1 MQLRRFTAD
10 STPAAL
16 GAVRLALGED
26 AIILANRKIGDQV
39 EIIAT
44 GQMEDAQSLA
54 DMSLGTDV
62 VQDAAREPA
71 NVASAN
77 LLAGQKNHSSRHNGH
92 ATTIEELT
100 AAIESVEQQAEP
112 LHLGRTDSSNS
123 TAEHSAARSH
133 ERQPAQTDQQARH
146 TPSELTPDALALAAM
161 NPETVESL
169 SSHPAQPFAE
179 DSAPKTL
186 SDEMQALSSG
196 LNATVARHNEQLT
209 QIIEAQSAM
218 VNQYFKGLE
227 VNLWG
232 NTSPNRRLH
241 LQRLFALGIGAELA
255 VKLVERSDPEAS
267 VDDALRRSF
276 ALLKSTLPIAVD
288 KTFSVPGITIF
299 SGPTGAG
306 KTTALMKMAT
316 QHVKEHGSD
325 SIVIICADTRR
336 IGAFEELQAYGR
348 LLGVP
353 TVHAHDS
360 SELNSLLSA
369 FTHKQL
375 VLIDHTL
382 PMDEDAV
389 EIPKR
394 LLVPELS
401 DSVRQLLVLSAT
413 SQSANLDSLLARHC
427 QGRLMHCVLTHLD
440 ANARLGEMFNA
451 IIRHNV
457 PIAYWSDAA
466 SVQNPLQKA
475 DASVLIATAVA
486 MSRRLPSTPDDE
498 WLLRLIQPSDNMM
511 SQSDYSQTTNEVK
524 A

>member
-16 GAVRLALGED
+16 GAVRLALGDD
-26 AIILANRKIGDQV
+26 AIILANRKIGEQV

-44 GQMEDAQSLA
+44 GQMEDAQALA
-54 DMSLGTDV
+54 DMSMSMNTEVGHEDV
-62 VQDAAREPA
+62 KTTTNGAT
-71 NVASAN
+71 AN
-77 LLAGQKNHSSRHNGH
+77 LISGNRVRSEQHNVGS
-92 ATTIEELT
+92 TTIEELN
-100 AAIESVEQQAEP
+100 AAVESVEQNTAP
-112 LHLGRTDSSNS
+112 LKFGRIQQPNNSGDNPVADSPDRQYVRRSTRATSQPITD
-123 TAEHSAARSH
+123 A
-133 ERQPAQTDQQARH
+133 
-146 TPSELTPDALALAAM
+146 DALAAL
-161 NPETVESL
+161 NTQKNREPSVRQTPPVVESVDKEVL
-169 SSHPAQPFAE
+169 RE
-179 DSAPKTL
+179 
-186 SDEMQALSSG
+186 EMQEFASG
-196 LNATVARHNEQLT
+196 LNETVARQNEQLM
-209 QIIEAQSAM
+209 QIVKAQGAM
-218 VNQYFKGLE
+218 VDQYFKGLE

-232 NTSPNRRLH
+232 STSPNRRLH
-241 LQRLFALGIGAELA
+241 LQKLFALGIGAELA

-288 KTFSVPGITIF
+288 KTFSVPGVTIF

-306 KTTALMKMAT
+306 KTTALMKIAT
-316 QHVKEHGSD
+316 SHVKEHGSD

-360 SELNSLLSA
+360 SELDSLLSA

-394 LLVPELS
+394 LLEPAS
-401 DSVRQLLVLSAT
+401 ADSVRQLLVLSAT
-413 SQSANLDSLLARHC
+413 SQSATLDSLLSRYGENRSA
-427 QGRLMHCVLTHLD
+427 HCVLTHLD
-440 ANARLGEMFNA
+440 ADARLGEMFNA

-466 SVQNPLQKA
+466 SVQKPLQRA
-475 DASVLIATAVA
+475 DASTLIATAAA

-498 WLLRLIQPSDNMM
+498 WLLRLIQPTDKMM
-511 SQSDYSQTTNEVK
+511 SYPGYSNSTHEVK